1 MKRLFKILICVLVLP
16 ALSACELMVT
26 LIEPSSINL
35 ENVSDDKLSFDE
47 FEDSFTVKFSTNAS
61 WKVVSDSDWC
71 KVSPSSGSK
80 SVTEMTVTV
89 DRNMIPEERRAV
101 IVLSTD
107 DSESRAIFNVIQSQ
121 MTLLSGE
128 YQEYEMPDEGG
139 TLKVVLQHNVKYNIS
154 IPSDAKWI
162 QKKATKAVSSTVH
175 EFIVDPNL
183 TEVSRSTVI
192 TFKES
197 GGDGVG
203 TIKVFQHG
211 LPPKR
216 NLIMKVKHVN
226 DVFYVPEFNDG
237 LVGTIYWGDGQ
248 GNPYGSGIGYN
259 YGQSGG
265 EKVVTF
271 DLTGYHNKF
280 TTEFENIK
288 GIVEIDLS
296 GL

>member
-1 MKRLFKILICVLVLP
+1 MKRLFKILICVLVLSS
-16 ALSACELMVT
+16 LSACDMMMT
-26 LIEPSSINL
+26 LIEPSSVKL
-35 ENVSDDKLSFDE
+35 KNVPNDKLTFDE
-47 FEDSFTVKFSTNAS
+47 YEDSFLVRFHTNSS
-61 WKVVSDSDWC
+61 WRATSDSDWC
-71 KVSPSSGSK
+71 KITPSEGDE

-89 DRNMIPEERRAV
+89 DRNSVPEERKAV
-101 IVLSTD
+101 VILSTK
-107 DSESRAIFNVIQSQ
+107 DSESRAIFNVIQNQ
-121 MTLLSGE
+121 MSLLSVADAD
-128 YQEYEMPDEGG
+128 YVLPDEGG
-139 TLKVVLQHNVKYNIS
+139 NILVTLQHNVKHYIS
-154 IPSDAKWI
+154 IPNGVKWI
-162 QKKATKAVSSTVH
+162 QKVASKAVSTTVY
-175 EFIVDPNL
+175 EFAVEPNL

-192 TFKES
+192 TFKENTEKTS
-197 GGDGVG
+197 AVF
-203 TIKVFQHG
+203 KVFQHG